1 MIYDIVED
9 IEGRKDFDAYGLDD
23 LAPTVAD
30 TSAALWKHRDEFDV
44 ILVTGM
50 SGVVVGVPVA
60 LALNKPVAIV
70 RKNDDDAHQSR
81 VCGAVGGKRVINRY
95 ALMGKRALIVDD
107 FRSTGDTEWGL
118 IETAKAADATVVA
131 TYWYRDKYIEHHTNE
146 RYSGEAQIVDAQ
158 GEPVGE
164 PIPF

>member
-9 IEGRKDFDAYGLDD
+9 IEGRKDYDAYGLDD
-23 LAPTVAD
+23 LAPVVAD
-30 TSAALWKHRDEFDV
+30 TSAALWKHKDEFDV

-50 SGVVVGVPVA
+50 SGAVVGVPVA
-60 LALNKPVAIV
+60 LALNKPIAIV
-70 RKNDDDAHQSR
+70 RKPNDDAHQGS
-81 VCGAVGGKRVINRY
+81 VGEVGGRRVINRY
-95 ALMGKRALIVDD
+95 ALRGRRALIVDD
-107 FRSTGDTEWGL
+107 FRATGDTEWGL

-131 TYWYRDKYIEHHTNE
+131 TYWYRDKHIEHHNVGA
-146 RYSGEAQIVDAQ
+146 YSGEAQIVDGQ